1 MEKEYSKDYFQL
13 VQENDRLLDKA
24 LKTKQLTY
32 FQDAML
38 RFTKNK
44 YNVIATIILAIFI
57 LMAIFVPVL
66 TPARLYD
73 QTNSQLKTL
82 PPRVPLLEKIG
93 ILDGTQEYLNQPID
107 LETIDPETGLG
118 YPTDRFQKEYIF
130 MDTLTND
137 TIIGTERNPKYVG
150 GTNEIFVN
158 YEKISY
164 GIVITNGFELNE
176 ETEENEYVPFVLANG
191 TTVEIDIE
199 AMDTTGVVEVYYATS
214 AIAGDFASYDE
225 LTLLGT
231 VSQAGVTSINPYD
244 TLGASSTGF
253 IVVRHKLPAPSD
265 NGDEYVTLNS
275 VNILFNDEITHE
287 FTGYPLAATPIF
299 TIDSQNENGRYNR
312 KDAVMTRASFKY
324 DSYAALFR
332 DRAQTMGKSEYD
344 KILAD
349 NPGMEE
355 SITYSDEPNK
365 WTFGEGYPITEV
377 TGIENILVPG
387 TGLTNTNY
395 FVMVEGTYALGFENI
410 PFFLFGTDVFG
421 KDLFTLIWLGLR
433 TSLLLGFLAAAI
445 NIVLGVIWG
454 ATSAYYG
461 GQVDML
467 MERFLDIWGSF
478 PQITMIGII
487 TVLVGP
493 GFLALLIFMIYDGWI
508 GAAKVTRF
516 QFYRYKGREYVLA
529 ARTLGATDGRII
541 FKHILPNA
549 LGTIVTRVI
558 LSIPSVIFLEVNLS
572 YLGFGIGNGQRL
584 TIGPIELT
592 GTSIGV
598 ILKDGQEQILSGNTW
613 LVVFPTL
620 IVAILMITFNMF
632 GNALRDALNPQLRGS
647 E

>member
-1 MEKEYSKDYFQL
+1 MEKEYSKDYFKL
-13 VQENDRLLDKA
+13 VQEDERLLDKP
-24 LKTKQLTY
+24 LKTKQLSY

-57 LMAIFVPVL
+57 LMSIFVPIL
-66 TPARLYD
+66 TPERLYS

-82 PPRVPLLEKIG
+82 PPRVPILEKIG
-93 ILDGTQEYLNQPID
+93 ILDGTNEYLNQPID
-107 LETIDPETGLG
+107 YDTIDPVTGLG
-118 YPTDRFQKEYIF
+118 YPTDRFQKEFIY

-137 TIIGTERNPKYVG
+137 TIVGTERDAKYVG
-150 GTNEIFVN
+150 GTNVLYVN
-158 YEKISY
+158 FEKIAY
-164 GIVITNGFELNE
+164 GIVIANSEYNLT
-176 ETEENEYVPFVLANG
+176 TEEFEYTPFVLTNG
-191 TTVEIDIE
+191 STIEIDITDL
-199 AMDTTGVVEVYYATS
+199 DTTGILEVYFSTS
-214 AIAGDFASYDE
+214 NIPADFESYDE
-225 LTLLGT
+225 LVKLGEIST
-231 VSQAGVTSINPYD
+231 TGVKSINPMD
-244 TLGASSTGF
+244 TLTATSTGY
-253 IVVRHKLPAPSD
+253 IVLRHKLPETSE
-265 NGDEYVTLNS
+265 NGSEFITLNS
-275 VNILFNDEITHE
+275 VSILYNGEVTAE
-287 FTGYPLAATPIF
+287 FSGYPLAVAPIF
-299 TIDSQNENGRYNR
+299 VIDSQLENGRFSR
-312 KDAVMTRASFKY
+312 EDAVMTRASFVY

-332 DRAQTMGKSEYD
+332 DRAQTIGESEYLRL
-344 KILAD
+344 LAD

-355 SITYSDEPNK
+355 SIEYSDVPNQ
-365 WTFGEGYPITEV
+365 WTFGEGFPITEV
-377 TGIENILVPG
+377 TGKETVLVPG
-387 TGLTNTNY
+387 TGKTNTNY
-395 FVMVEGTYALGFENI
+395 FVMVEGTYALGFENV

-433 TSLLLGFLAAAI
+433 TSLLLGFMAAAI

-613 LVVFPTL
+613 LVVFPTI

>member
-1 MEKEYSKDYFQL
+1 
-13 VQENDRLLDKA
+13 
-24 LKTKQLTY
+24 
-32 FQDAML
+32 ML

-57 LMAIFVPVL
+57 LMSIFVPIL
-66 TPARLYD
+66 TPERYYN
-73 QTNSQLKTL
+73 QTNSELKTL
-82 PPRVPLLEKIG
+82 PPRLPLIEKLG
-93 ILDGTQEYLNQPID
+93 IFDGVQTYLNQPID
-107 LETIDPETGLG
+107 YDTIDPETGLG
-118 YPTDRFQKEYIF
+118 HPTGYFFKEYIL
-130 MDTLTND
+130 METLTNV
-137 TIIGTERNPKYVG
+137 TEIGTERDPSYIG
-150 GTNEIFVN
+150 GTNELYINDEMISFGMIFGDDSLDDPSDDEITYTPFVF
-158 YEKISY
+158 
-164 GIVITNGFELNE
+164 TNGSEI
-176 ETEENEYVPFVLANG
+176 
-191 TTVEIDIE
+191 EIDINE
-199 AMDTTGVVEVYYATS
+199 FSTTGVVEIYYSVTND
-214 AIAGDFASYDE
+214 IDEIESYDDFV
-225 LTLLGT
+225 LLGT
-231 VSQAGVTSINPYD
+231 VTSDGVTTINPMD
-244 TLGASSTGF
+244 TLTETSTGY
-253 IVVRHKLPAPSD
+253 VVLRHVLDAPSEGG
-265 NGDEYVTLNS
+265 NEYISLNS
-275 VNILFNDEITHE
+275 VNFYFNDEIVTDYS
-287 FTGYPLAATPIF
+287 GYPLSAVPLF
-299 TIDSQNENGRYNR
+299 VVDSEVENGRYLR
-312 KDAVMTRASFKY
+312 KNATITRASFVY
-324 DSYAALFR
+324 DSYAALLR
-332 DRAQTMGKSEYD
+332 DRARIIGESEYL
-344 KILAD
+344 KILED
-349 NPGMEE
+349 NPGMLETAE
-355 SITYSDEPNK
+355 YADVPNQ
-365 WTFGEGYPITEV
+365 WTFADGYPISSV
-377 TGIENILVPG
+377 TNVETVVVPG
-387 TGLTNTNY
+387 TGKTNTNY
-395 FVMVEGTYALGFENI
+395 FVMLDGQYALEFETPPYFI
-410 PFFLFGTDVFG
+410 FGTDVFG

-487 TVLVGP
+487 TVLIGP
-493 GFLALLIFMIYDGWI
+493 GFVALLIFMIYDGWI

-572 YLGFGIGNGQRL
+572 YLGFGIGNGQTL

-613 LVVFPTL
+613 LVIYPTL